1 MADVTV
7 SITGIALTAAQ
18 GRVNEN
24 QGNVLGRGFTWSP
37 VLDMQADYGAV
48 LTGQGFAV
56 SPALFGGAVGTGEMF
71 KVTPTL
77 SMTSENSMYL
87 TGQGFNATFTGR
99 MVNSANAEL
108 IGRGF
113 AVTPALYGGA
123 VLRGRGFAVALN
135 AIATAATS
143 MRLTGRGFA
152 VALNASATAP
162 TTMRLTGRGFTAGL
176 YYSRLTGRGF
186 AVTPQLNLTY
196 TVEYAE
202 AYVMNTLNSK
212 VTRYQNYPFMH
223 IAAIGNDYYGVRND
237 GLYLLT
243 GIEDTLDNVTLTP
256 VNGTIVTKDTDFDIY
271 QSKNVAYMYQ
281 DGDDAY
287 QVTAIVDGVYQPT
300 FPAEFGGRRTRL
312 ARGSKGRY
320 WVFRVEGIQK
330 LQGIEYLPDAITRR
344 VK

>member
-1 MADVTV
+1 VADVTV
-7 SITGIALTAAQ
+7 SITGTALTAAQ

-24 QGNVLGRGFTWSP
+24 QGNVLGRGFTWLP
-37 VLDMQADYGAV
+37 VLEMSANYGAT

-56 SPALFGGAVGTGEMF
+56 TPSLFGGAVGTGATF
-71 KVTPTL
+71 KVSPTL
-77 SMTSENSMYL
+77 SMASENSMYL
-87 TGQGFNATFTGR
+87 TGQGFNVTFTGR
-99 MVNSANAEL
+99 MVNSADAEL
-108 IGRGF
+108 VGRGF
-113 AVTPALYGGA
+113 AVTPQLFGGA
-123 VLRGRGFAVALN
+123 VLTGRGFAVALS
-135 AIATAATS
+135 ATSTAATS

-152 VALNASATAP
+152 VDLSAFATAP

-186 AVTPQLNLTY
+186 AVTPHLNLTY

-202 AYVMNTLNSK
+202 AYVMNTLNTS

-223 IAAIGNDYYGVRND
+223 IAAIGNTYYGVRND

-243 GIEDTLDNVTLTP
+243 GIDDTMDNVTLTP
-256 VNGTIVTKDTDFDIY
+256 VNGTIITKDTDFNSY

-287 QVTAIVDGVYQPT
+287 QVTAIVDSVAQPT

-320 WVFRVEGIQK
+320 WAFKVEGIQK
-330 LQGIEYLPDAITRR
+330 LQGLEYLPDGLTRR